1 MDDGAPDRAHRRPS
15 LLWAVV
21 PLAILGVIAALVI
34 VDRQG
39 DDTEPAATTTS
50 AMTTETTIVPAGR
63 WDLVDANQPMSVL
76 PYAGLGAWVDVFDFD
91 PAYQDGGRAPVVTAD
106 DLAIMAAAGVET
118 VYLQAAR
125 LDDRSPDGLAA
136 PDLVATWLDT
146 AAELELDIVA
156 WYLPT
161 FADVDAD
168 LERLDL
174 LRRFETGRG
183 NRFAGVGVDIEFRG
197 AVEDDAVRS
206 ARLVE
211 LSSRLTEIGLP
222 GDAWSGI
229 VLPPTLLE
237 VVNPDFWPGFPWA
250 GIAPHYE
257 VWMPMSYW
265 TGRTEASGLR
275 DGLDYN
281 VDAVRRLRANIADPD
296 AIVHSI
302 GGIGDE
308 TTEGQLRDFVVS
320 LGVTGSI
327 GGSIYDYRTLSSGG
341 WAVLRDGVADAVAPI
356 PPVDESPLD
365 EPPDAD
371 DP

>member
-1 MDDGAPDRAHRRPS
+1 MDDAPTTETTSRRPS
-15 LLWAVV
+15 LVWGLV
-21 PLAILGVIAALVI
+21 PLAIVAVVAAVALVG
-34 VDRQG
+34 R
-39 DDTEPAATTTS
+39 DDTGDAAVAETTTTI
-50 AMTTETTIVPAGR
+50 TTTTTTGPVGVWELIEPSE
-63 WDLVDANQPMSVL
+63 PMSVL
-76 PYAGLGAWVDVFDFD
+76 PYAGLGSWVDVFDFD
-91 PAYQDGGRAPVVTAD
+91 PAYQDAGRSPVVTVD
-106 DLAIMAAAGVET
+106 DLAVMAATGVET

-125 LDDRSPDGLAA
+125 LDDRSPGGLAA
-136 PDLVATWLDT
+136 PELVAEWLD
-146 AAELELDIVA
+146 AAAALELDIVA

-161 FADVDAD
+161 FADVEAD

-183 NRFAGVGVDIEFRG
+183 NRFAGVGVDIEFRRD
-197 AVEDDAVRS
+197 VPDDAVRS

-211 LSSRLTEIGLP
+211 LSERLSEIGIE
-222 GDAWSGI
+222 GDVWSAI
-229 VLPPTLLE
+229 VLPPTLME

-265 TGRTEASGLR
+265 SGRTEASGFK

-281 VDAVRRLRANIADPD
+281 VDVVRRMRTNLADPD

-308 TTEGQLRDFVVS
+308 VTEGQIRDFVES
-320 LGVTGSI
+320 LGVTRSI
-327 GGSIYDYRTLSSGG
+327 GGSIYDYRTMSAGS
-341 WAVLRDGVADAVAPI
+341 WAVLRDGLPDAVAPI
-356 PPVDESPLD
+356 PEISADR
-365 EPPDAD
+365 EPTDRS

>member
-1 MDDGAPDRAHRRPS
+1 
-15 LLWAVV
+15 
-21 PLAILGVIAALVI
+21 
-34 VDRQG
+34 
-39 DDTEPAATTTS
+39 
-50 AMTTETTIVPAGR
+50 
-63 WDLVDANQPMSVL
+63 
-76 PYAGLGAWVDVFDFD
+76 
-91 PAYQDGGRAPVVTAD
+91 APVVTAD

-356 PPVDESPLD
+356 PPGDESPLD

>member
-1 MDDGAPDRAHRRPS
+1 MDDDVEPDTRRPS
-15 LLWAVV
+15 LLWAMV
-21 PLAILGVIAALVI
+21 PLAVIAVI
-34 VDRQG
+34 GAVAIAGRDGAGG
-39 DDTEPAATTTS
+39 DDEAAPSTTVSPASTTTI
-50 AMTTETTIVPAGR
+50 APLGG
-63 WDLVDANQPMSVL
+63 WDLVEPSVPMSVL

-91 PAYQDGGRAPVVTAD
+91 PAYQDAGRSPVVTVA
-106 DLAIMAAAGVET
+106 DLAVMAAAGVET

-125 LDDRSPDGLAA
+125 LDERTPGGLAA
-136 PDLVATWLDT
+136 PDLVAEWLDV

-174 LRRFETGRG
+174 LRRFETARG
-183 NRFAGVGVDIEFRG
+183 HRFAGVGVDIEFRRD
-197 AVEDDAVRS
+197 VPDDATRS

-211 LSSRLTEIGLP
+211 LSSRLAEIGVP
-222 GDAWSGI
+222 GDAWSAI
-229 VLPPTLLE
+229 VLPPTLME

-265 TGRTEASGLR
+265 TGRTEASGFR

-281 VDAVRRLRANIADPD
+281 VDVVRRMRANLADPD

-308 TTEGQLRDFVVS
+308 VTEGQIRDFVES

-327 GGSIYDYRTLSSGG
+327 GGSIYDYRTMSAGT
-341 WAVLRDGVADAVAPI
+341 WAILRDEVPAAVSPI
-356 PPVDESPLD
+356 PEISEDR
-365 EPPDAD
+365 EPE
-371 DP
+371 DPSDP